1 MDQNEYLLTSEAASS
16 LRRELDDLKQN
27 KRPELAKRLR
37 FAIQQGD
44 LTENANYITAKE
56 AQAFLEGRIL
66 EIETIL
72 RDATI
77 IEKQDDCDEV
87 RIGCTVVVSID
98 QQAQEVFHIVGMK
111 EADPRQGKIS
121 HESPIGEA
129 LMGSR
134 VGETS
139 IAQTPA
145 GEIRLEIL
153 EIR

>member
-1 MDQNEYLLTSEAASS
+1 MDQNKYLLTSEAASN
-16 LRRELDDLKQN
+16 LRCELDDLKNN

-44 LTENANYITAKE
+44 LTENADYITAKE
-56 AQAFLEGRIL
+56 EQAFLEGRIL

-77 IEKQDDCDEV
+77 IEKSDDCDEV

-98 QQAQEVFHIVGMK
+98 QQAQEVFRIVGMK

-121 HESPIGEA
+121 HESPFGEA
-129 LMGSR
+129 LMGLR
-134 VGETS
+134 VGETAL
-139 IAQTPA
+139 AQTPA
-145 GEIRLEIL
+145 GETRLEVL